1 MDTTRVILLLAL
13 AVVTSM
19 LWQDWQTDYGQTAP
33 PQSQQQA
40 QTPSSPG
47 AGSQAAAP
55 GPAQNEVPA
64 FNGEEE
70 SHTKAAEKP
79 AATAAPAPRTL
90 VKVRTDT
97 FDLDI
102 DTRGGSIVHA
112 ALPDYPQKLDSKKP
126 FDLLDDTG
134 QRYYVLQGGIL
145 SKGPAP
151 THQSQYSAKKHEY
164 TLGPHQ
170 ERLEVPLTW
179 HGDGITVTKIFTFQR
194 DSYVIDIR
202 YEVKNQSGQTWRGR
216 GYQQIK
222 RSKPEKKHSSM
233 VSKRYYTGAVLS
245 SPDDRYK
252 KIDFDDFKDKKLKKD
267 IVNGW
272 AAMLQHYFLTAVL
285 PSDQSV
291 SYRYY
296 TNTVDDKY
304 YTIGA
309 IAPQQVA
316 APGETALVREKIYAG
331 PKVQSRLEKVADGLD
346 LTVDYGMLWF
356 ISKPLFW
363 CMKELHDLT
372 GNWGF
377 AIILVTVFLK
387 LAFYKLSAA
396 GYTSMANMRR
406 VQPRIMSIRERYKN
420 DKTRL
425 NQAMMEIYKEEK
437 INPLGG
443 CLPIAVQIP
452 VFIALYWVLLESIEL
467 RQAPFIFWI
476 RDLSAPD
483 PYWVL
488 PVLMGITMFTQ
499 QKLNPSPMDPIQQKV
514 MMALPFAFTIF
525 FGFFPSGLVLYWVVN
540 NALSIVQQWR
550 ITRNL
555 ERAGLSTRGKK

>member
-19 LWQDWQTDYGQTAP
+19 LWQDWQVDYGNQSAP
-33 PQSQQQA
+33 PPAQQQSPNASAGA
-40 QTPSSPG
+40 QS
-47 AGSQAAAP
+47 AAP
-55 GPAQNEVPA
+55 APAQDEVPA
-64 FNGEEE
+64 FNGGEQNRAQA
-70 SHTKAAEKP
+70 SEKT
-79 AATAAPAPRTL
+79 AGTAAAARRL
-90 VKVRTDT
+90 VKVHTDT
-97 FDLDI
+97 FVLDI
-102 DTRGGSIVHA
+102 DTRGASIVHA
-112 ALPDYPQKLDSKKP
+112 ALPKYPQKLDSDQP
-126 FDLLDDTG
+126 FDLLDDTDS
-134 QRYYVLQGGIL
+134 RYYVLQGGIL
-145 SKGPAP
+145 SKDAAP
-151 THQSQYSAKKHEY
+151 THQSEYSAEQNEFS
-164 TLGPHQ
+164 LAPGQ

-179 HGDGITVTKIFTFQR
+179 HGDGITVTKIFTFER
-194 DSYVIDIR
+194 GSYLIDIR
-202 YEVKNQSGQTWRGR
+202 YEVKNRSGQTWRGR

-222 RSKPEKKHSSM
+222 RSKPEQKHSSFN
-233 VSKRYYTGAVLS
+233 RTRAYTGAVIS

-252 KIDFDDFKDKKLKKD
+252 KINFDDFQDKKLKKD

-285 PSDQSV
+285 PADQSV

-296 TNTVDDKY
+296 TTTSDDKY

-331 PKVQSRLEKVADGLD
+331 PKVQDRLEGIADGLD
-346 LTVDYGMLWF
+346 LTVDYGILWF

-363 CMKELHDLT
+363 CLKELHDLT

-406 VQPRIMSIRERYKN
+406 VQPRIMAIRERYKN

-499 QKLNPSPMDPIQQKV
+499 QKLNPAPMDPIQQKV

-555 ERAGLSTRGKK
+555 ERAGLPTRGKK

>member
-1 MDTTRVILLLAL
+1 MDTTRLILILAL

-19 LWQDWQTDYGQTAP
+19 LWQEWRQDYG
-33 PQSQQQA
+33 
-40 QTPSSPG
+40 
-47 AGSQAAAP
+47 
-55 GPAQNEVPA
+55 GPAQPA
-64 FNGEEE
+64 
-70 SHTKAAEKP
+70 P
-79 AATAAPAPRTL
+79 TAAPEQVSEPAPGGGKAAPQPGVQNDVPVFEGETQQQPTPADGGRTAAGPQRQP
-90 VKVRTDT
+90 VRVSTDT

-102 DTRGGSIVHA
+102 DPRGASIMHA
-112 ALPDYPQKLDSKKP
+112 ALPGYPLELDSDQP
-126 FDLLDDTG
+126 FVLLDDSSSL
-134 QRYYVLQGGIL
+134 YYVIQGGIL
-145 SKGPAP
+145 SKDAAP
-151 THQSQYSAKKHEY
+151 THESLFSAARNHY
-164 TLGPHQ
+164 TMAPGQ

-179 HGDGITVTKIFTFQR
+179 RNGGITVTKIFTFER
-194 DSYVIDIR
+194 GSYLIDIR
-202 YEVKNQSGQTWRGR
+202 YEIANHSGQVWRGR
-216 GYQQIK
+216 GYDQIK
-222 RSKPEKKHSSM
+222 RSKPESKKHGM
-233 VSKRYYTGAVLS
+233 VSRSYTGAVIS

-252 KIDFDDFKDKKLKKD
+252 KLDFDDIQDQKLQKD

-285 PSDQSV
+285 PADKSAN
-291 SYRYY
+291 YRYF
-296 TNTVDDKY
+296 TNTVNGKY
-304 YTIGA
+304 FSIGA
-309 IAPQQVA
+309 IAPEEEA
-316 APGETALVREKIYAG
+316 APGDTALIRQVVYAG
-331 PKVQSRLEKVADGLD
+331 PKKQNRLESIADGLD
-346 LTVDYGMLWF
+346 LTVDYGLLWF
-356 ISKPLFW
+356 IAKPLFW
-363 CMKELHDLT
+363 CLQELHALT

-387 LAFYKLSAA
+387 LLFYRLSAA

-406 VQPRIMSIRERYKN
+406 VQPRIMAIRERYKD

-443 CLPIAVQIP
+443 CFPILIQIP

-499 QKLNPSPMDPIQQKV
+499 QKLNPAPMDPIQQKV
-514 MMALPFAFTIF
+514 MMTLPFAFTIF

-540 NALSIVQQWR
+540 NTLSIIQQWR
-550 ITRNL
+550 ITHNL
-555 ERAGLSTRGKK
+555 ERAGLSVRQKK